1 MKTIQA
7 MSILSKLFTQPSKE
21 DILRFNYEL
30 NFSIIPALTNRY
42 NNNKNLNVGQ
52 LLDFDQ
58 FENPT
63 KVVTKLSKQIKAIET
78 GIKGHSGISLILV
91 EMPSNGNLSEVE
103 IGMIA
108 VNKKLH
114 HSIYFTMEY
123 SFGGYMMCVIDEQ
136 GHGSI
141 KEVSNRESFCFEV
154 FKTAM
159 SYWENME
166 TAQNPIAE
174 F

>member
-1 MKTIQA
+1 

-30 NFSIIPALTNRY
+30 NFSIIPTLTNRY
-42 NNNKNLNVGQ
+42 NNNKNLSVEQ
-52 LLDFDQ
+52 LLEFDQ

-63 KVVTKLSKQIKAIET
+63 KVVNKLTKQIKAIET
-78 GIKGHSGISLILV
+78 GIKGHAGISLILV
-91 EMPSNGNLSEVE
+91 EMPSTGNISEVE

-108 VNKKLH
+108 VNKRLH

-123 SFGGYMMCVIDEQ
+123 SIGSYMMCVTDEQ

-141 KEVSNRESFCFEV
+141 KEVPNKESFCFEV

-159 SYWENME
+159 NYWQNME
-166 TAQNPIAE
+166 AAQNPIAV